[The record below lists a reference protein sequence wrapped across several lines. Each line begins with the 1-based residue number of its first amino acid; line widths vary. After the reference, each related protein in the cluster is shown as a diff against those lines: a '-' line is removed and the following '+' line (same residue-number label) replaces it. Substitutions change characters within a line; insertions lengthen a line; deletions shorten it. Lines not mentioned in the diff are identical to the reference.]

1 MVKKFDPLELTE
13 ALVKCPSVTPLEGGA
28 LDYLVSVFEGAGY
41 SCQRMPFN
49 EDGTADIDNL
59 YARIGTS
66 QPHLAFAGHTDV
78 VPVGDEAAWTS
89 PPFEPTIRDDVLYGR
104 GVADMKGGI
113 ACFLA
118 AALEYAAD
126 NGGSIPGSISFI
138 ITGDEEGPAI
148 NGTRKM
154 LELIKEQDEKID
166 HCIVGEPSNP
176 NALGDMIK
184 IGRRGSL
191 TAELKISG
199 VQGHVAYPDL
209 SANPVPCMVNI
220 LHGLTSRTLDQGTAH
235 FDPSNLEVTSVDVGN
250 PASNVI
256 PAEIAARLNIRFNDE
271 HDAAS
276 LRTWIETIV
285 ESELEDTELK
295 SEIQYQPSSDC
306 FITEPG
312 EMVDV
317 LRAAIKSVTGNEP
330 ELSTSGGTS
339 DARFIKDIC
348 PVVEFGLI
356 NKSIH
361 QVDENAAVD
370 DLYRLKE
377 IYLQFIKDYF
387 EAFGKIRNT

>member
-1 MVKKFDPLELTE
+1 MDKNFDPLEL
-13 ALVKCPSVTPLEGGA
+13 AKCLIKCPSVTPLEGGA
-28 LDYLVSVFEGAGY
+28 LDYLVGIFEAAGF

-49 EDGTADIDNL
+49 EDGAADVDNL

-66 QPHLAFAGHTDV
+66 QPHLSFAGHTDV

-89 PPFEPTIRDDVLYGR
+89 PPFEPTIRDGVLYGR
-104 GVADMKGGI
+104 GAADMKGGI

-118 AALEYAAD
+118 AALEYVACND
-126 NGGSIPGSISFI
+126 GEIPGSISFI

-154 LELIKEQDEKID
+154 LELITQRDEKID

-191 TAELKISG
+191 TAELKIFG

-209 SANPVPCMVNI
+209 SANPVPGMVNI
-220 LHGLTSRTLDQGTAH
+220 LHELTNRVLDQGTAH

-271 HDAAS
+271 HNAAS
-276 LRTWIETIV
+276 LKAWIETVV
-285 ESELEDTELK
+285 ESELKDTALK

-306 FITEPG
+306 FLTEPG

-317 LRAAIKSVTGNEP
+317 LRAAIKSVTGKEP

-361 QVDENAAVD
+361 QVDENAAID
-370 DLYRLKE
+370 DLRKLKE
-377 IYLQFIKDYF
+377 IYLLFIKNYF
-387 EAFGKIRNT
+387 KAFDKIREA